1 MNRVT
6 KMDRAAVIEALDRAI
21 ARTGLNA
28 LVAAME
34 KSPYVS
40 MNPDAQR
47 QAVLAKSDDLR
58 NSLGSLVPPDY
69 SDDVTAAA
77 YLFTYQTSHVG
88 LAWAMIQDM
97 AQNRPNSNLLLTDSG
112 KLHVIDFGCGALA
125 MQFGVALAVADAI
138 ENDERIDT
146 VVIDGI
152 DTSRQMQD
160 IGTST
165 WQEFSKAIDS
175 DLRLEALS
183 RACRLI
189 EYNCHD
195 SYRSVSQIPD
205 AEVWLSAMHAVYQ
218 SNKNEIKR
226 AFRHFRKNATPTAVL
241 ATCWGTE
248 HNTANVEIIR
258 SAWANRGSEF
268 QSREIYLPVGKQY
281 PISFPFGSTEPSA
294 HNMNRIAYERGVSP
308 RPRDLFWRPSDT
320 AVLTWTLREMGQPQ
334 KRSLWRRFL
343 DWLSG

>member
-1 MNRVT
+1 
-6 KMDRAAVIEALDRAI
+6 MDRAAVIEALDRAI

-28 LVAAME
+28 LATAME
-34 KSPYVS
+34 KPPYVS

-47 QAVLAKSDDLR
+47 QAVSAKSDDLR

-69 SDDVTAAA
+69 SDDVTAAG
-77 YLFTYQTSHVG
+77 YLFTYQTSHIG

-138 ENDERIDT
+138 ENGEQIDT

-152 DTSRQMQD
+152 DTSRKMQD
-160 IGTST
+160 IGTSA
-165 WQEFSKAIDS
+165 WQEFSKAVDS
-175 DLRLEALS
+175 DLRLETLS

-189 EYNCHD
+189 EFNCHD
-195 SYRSVSQIPD
+195 NYRSVRQIPD

-218 SNKNEIKR
+218 SNRNEIKR
-226 AFRHFRKNATPTAVL
+226 AFGHFHKNAAPTAVL

-248 HNTANVEIIR
+248 HSTANVEIIR
-258 SAWANRGSEF
+258 SAWPNRAGEF
-268 QSREIYLPVGKQY
+268 QARAIYLPIGGQY
-281 PISFPFGSTEPSA
+281 PIPFPFGNTEPSA
-294 HNMNRIAYERGVSP
+294 HNMNRIAYERGVSS
-308 RPRDLFWRPSDT
+308 RPRDLFWRPADT
-320 AVLTWTLREMGQPQ
+320 AILTWTLREMGQLQ